1 MESCTQVKSEELFR
15 QLYTSHASAV
25 YQRLY
30 SSCMD
35 KQLAKDILKDVFKH
49 AYDSMQHMEMP
60 ENAAQWLNQL
70 ADEGLQKRL
79 CAEVHTNAQRQ
90 IDQPPVQPHECVQE
104 LSAGQENAADDAQR
118 AIASV
123 RERGLRE
130 HTSPANREKKYTALA
145 LLLTVLLIIA
155 IWYVTGMF
163 MQKGILPRV
172 DLGYTWFS
180 THVFQLY

>member
-1 MESCTQVKSEELFR
+1 MESCTQEKNEELFR

-30 SSCMD
+30 RSCMD

-49 AYDSMQHMEMP
+49 AYDSMQHMETP
-60 ENAAQWLNQL
+60 DNAAQWLNQL
-70 ADEGLQKRL
+70 ADEGLQMRL
-79 CAEVHTNAQRQ
+79 CAVVYTNAEVQ
-90 IDQPPVQPHECVQE
+90 IDQPPVQPSECVQE
-104 LSAGQENAADDAQR
+104 LSAGQQNAADDAQR

-130 HTSPANREKKYTALA
+130 HTVPAQHEKKYTALA
-145 LLLTVLLIIA
+145 LLLTVLLIIS
-155 IWYVTGMF
+155 IWYVAGMF
-163 MQKGILPRV
+163 MQKGMLPRV

-180 THVFQLY
+180 THVFKLF